1 MGKSKVVAEFII
13 IEKFD
18 IVINFLFAFAL
29 KVLYEIFICFIYV
42 WNYLR
47 IITYTDNLP
56 HSRVAV
62 LWGI

>member
-42 WNYLR
+42 
-47 IITYTDNLP
+47 
-56 HSRVAV
+56 
-62 LWGI
+62 